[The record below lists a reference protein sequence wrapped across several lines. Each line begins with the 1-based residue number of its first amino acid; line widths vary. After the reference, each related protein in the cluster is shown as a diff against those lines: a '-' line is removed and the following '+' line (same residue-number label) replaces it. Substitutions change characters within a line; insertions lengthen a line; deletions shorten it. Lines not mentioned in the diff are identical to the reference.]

1 MFYSANTKGFYDS
14 AIHGNNIPADAV
26 EITVEEHAALID
38 GQSKGRPIKTDLSG
52 RPFNAEPPPRT
63 AVQARAEKLA
73 ALAARR
79 YAVETGGITVGGI
92 NVATDRESQAMLT
105 GAWVR
110 MQKAP
115 DLWVDWKGDDGWSR
129 IDKATVDV
137 LAAAVGDHV
146 QACFTAE
153 RVHAEAVIALPD
165 DVAIIDGYDFSQGW
179 PGEAY

>member
-1 MFYSANTKGFYDS
+1 MYAEIDS
-14 AIHGNNIPADAV
+14 NGNPVAHYEDDAPGRKPLTWEEWQASCRGEIVWDFSSDAWVEKPAPV
-26 EITVEEHAALID
+26 RTVA
-38 GQSKGRPIKTDLSG
+38 
-52 RPFNAEPPPRT
+52 
-63 AVQARAEKLA
+63 QARAEKLA
-73 ALAARR
+73 ALAAHR
-79 YAVETGGITVGGI
+79 YAVETGGISAG
-92 NVATDRESQAMLT
+92 NVSIATDRESQAMLT

-110 MQKAP
+110 MQQAP